1 MADGRQKNG
10 GKRTGAGRKPSLNP
24 LAAVRLRDPALQVK
38 LVDLTRRERE
48 AEGDAF
54 ISQEQVMAMLIED
67 AHAELVAWDAVAQPS
82 TTPPAMIDY
91 PTNRF
96 LQSPALHTPMADYQP
111 LALGSTTALPC
122 AYQLVI
128 TIEDVTPR
136 IWRRLVVTSN
146 TTLAQLHT
154 YLQIAFEWDDYH
166 LHEFRLHGAVCDDD
180 MRLDQLYLQS
190 GYGLEYVYDFGDY
203 WVHTIEIEA
212 STPIN
217 PRSRYPRCTGGA
229 QPGPEE
235 DSGGAY
241 AYSQKLA
248 RSRRAKAAAKQRTK
262 NAGGTSKAKKKS
274 VTSVR
279 TFSQATV
286 NRRLAAFCAG
296 DPWYASA

>member
-1 MADGRQKNG
+1 MADGRQNNG
-10 GKRTGAGRKPSLNP
+10 GKRIGAGRKPSLSP
-24 LAAVRLRDPALQVK
+24 LAAVRLRDPDLRAK
-38 LVDLTRRERE
+38 LVELTRRERE

-54 ISQEQVMAMLIED
+54 ISQEQVIAMLIED
-67 AHAELVAWDAVAQPS
+67 AHAEMVAWDALDDS
-82 TTPPAMIDY
+82 LTTPPAVIDY
-91 PTNRF
+91 PSNQF
-96 LQSPALHTPMADYQP
+96 LPAPALPASMSDYQP
-111 LALGSTTALPC
+111 LALSRATALPC
-122 AYQLVI
+122 VYQLVI

-136 IWRRLVVTSN
+136 IWRRLVVTSE

-154 YLQIAFEWDDYH
+154 YLQIAFEWGDYH
-166 LHEFRLHGAVCDDD
+166 LHEFQLHGATCDDD

-190 GYGLEYVYDFGDY
+190 GYGLDYVYDFGDY

-248 RSRRAKAAAKQRTK
+248 RSRRAKAAAKKRAK
-262 NAGGTSKAKKKS
+262 NAGGTGKTKKKRS
-274 VTSVR
+274 TSQR

>member
-1 MADGRQKNG
+1 MRDADIQAK
-10 GKRTGAGRKPSLNP
+10 
-24 LAAVRLRDPALQVK
+24 LAAVTRHERDISK
-38 LVDLTRRERE
+38 D
-48 AEGDAF
+48 DS
-54 ISQEQVMAMLIED
+54 ISQEQVIAMLIEE
-67 AHAELVAWDAVAQPS
+67 AHREMLAFQAVA
-82 TTPPAMIDY
+82 TPKIDSVDNQFPAVAMIDSAANQFRVSQR
-91 PTNRF
+91 PT
-96 LQSPALHTPMADYQP
+96 AATM
-111 LALGSTTALPC
+111 

-128 TIEDVTPR
+128 TIEEVTPR
-136 IWRRLVVTSN
+136 IWRRLVVTSE
-146 TTLAQLHT
+146 TTLAHLHT

-166 LHEFRLHGAVCDDD
+166 LHEFRLHGAPCDDA

-248 RSRRAKAAAKQRTK
+248 RSRRAKAAAKKRAK
-262 NAGGTSKAKKKS
+262 NAGGTSKSKKKRA
-274 VTSVR
+274 TSVR
-279 TFSQATV
+279 KFSQAIV